1 MLHNRWSFFMFRN
14 YIAVAVRNILKNK
27 IFSVINI
34 AGLAIGLSAVMLI
47 TLYIWDEI
55 TYDSYLGQNTGIHKL
70 ELETNFGGR
79 GGRKNRVT
87 AGALAVGLLADYPEL
102 VANSVRVNNFTGT
115 VTVGDTSV
123 SEAVMRTD
131 ASFFQIFDIEYV
143 AGSAGTAMPDMSS
156 VALSETAANKYF
168 EPGTAVGK
176 TLLLDDGKTY
186 RVSAVFKDFP
196 DNTHIRPN
204 MVFPLQP
211 GPYDLVSEDAGWWQM
226 RFFTYVQLKEGI
238 SAARLNAVL
247 PEFIDRHREEIEPG
261 VAMSDVYGFN
271 VIALDDVH
279 FETAAANAGDPLIL
293 TGFGAIAVVILS
305 IATFNFMNMSIS
317 RAVGRTKEV
326 AIRKVFGAG
335 KNNVISLFLSETL
348 LTVVISLFLALVIT
362 ELSLL
367 WFNDFVSKLMSMG
380 VFVSPIF
387 IIGMIGL
394 VVAVAFG
401 AGFYPAFI
409 MSKIRPAAVLSGG
422 RSQSR
427 NMSRLG
433 TALVTIQ
440 FAVAI
445 ALIITTTII
454 YQQIRYSQ
462 TMDPGYSKENLIL
475 LQGLQHRA
483 VNPSVQ
489 ALKQRLLAHPS
500 ISDVSLTDQAPGGT
514 YGWYNGVDRVNG
526 TALERAISVRGMFV
540 DQHFTQTYG
549 MDVVAG
555 RPLSEERTAD
565 ISRAIGEEQNRDTS
579 NVMVNETAVRILGL
593 GSPEEAVGKT
603 FGANDRW
610 TISGVVGDYLLGSS
624 KGTVPPMMFLI
635 DQRGF
640 RTLALRFK
648 ANDVSKLLADIDTI
662 WADVIGARPIR
673 RQFLDD
679 RIAALYRTEQQQ
691 GQIFALFSGLAV
703 LVSCIGLYGLVS
715 FSVAK
720 RQKEIGVRKIL
731 GATNGIITRQIL
743 WDFSKP
749 VLVANLMAWPLTAY
763 LMSGWLTNFNYRIDL
778 EPTPFI
784 AAAAAALA
792 VAGLT
797 VIGHAVRVASANPVH
812 ALRHE

>member
-1 MLHNRWSFFMFRN
+1 MFKN
-14 YIAVAVRNILKNK
+14 YLAVAVRNILKNK
-27 IFSVINI
+27 IFSFINI
-34 AGLAIGLSAVMLI
+34 AGLSIGLSAVMLI

-55 TYDSYLGQNTGIHKL
+55 TYDSYLGKNDGIHKL

-79 GGRKNRVT
+79 GVRKNRVT

-102 VANSVRVNNFTGT
+102 VANSARVNNFTGT

-123 SEAVMRTD
+123 SEAALRAD
-131 ASFFQIFDIEYV
+131 PAFFQIFDIDFV
-143 AGSAGTAMPDMSS
+143 AGNAATAMPNMSS
-156 VALSETAANKYF
+156 VALSETTANKYF
-168 EPGTAVGK
+168 EAGTAVGQ
-176 TLLLDDGKTY
+176 TLQLDDGKSY
-186 RVSAVFKDFP
+186 RVGAVYRDFP
-196 DNTHIRPN
+196 DNTHIRPT

-211 GPYDLVSEDAGWWQM
+211 GRFDLVSEDAGWWQM
-226 RFFTYVQLKEGI
+226 RFFTYVQLKDGVT
-238 SAARLNAVL
+238 AAQLDTVL
-247 PEFIDRHREEIEPG
+247 PEFIDRHRDEIRPD
-261 VAMSDVYGFN
+261 VAMSSVYGFN
-271 VIALDDVH
+271 VIALEDVH

-293 TGFGAIAVVILS
+293 TGFGAIAIVILS

-335 KNNVISLFLSETL
+335 KSNVVSLFLSETL

-387 IIGMIGL
+387 IIGMVGL
-394 VVAVAFG
+394 VITVAFG

-409 MSKIRPAAVLSGG
+409 MSKIRPATVLSGG

-433 TALVTIQ
+433 MALVTVQ

-462 TMDPGYSKENLIL
+462 TMDPGYSKENLVL
-475 LQGLQHRA
+475 LQGLQHRT

-489 ALKQRLLAHPS
+489 VLKQRLLAHPN
-500 ISDVSLTDQAPGGT
+500 ISNVSLSDQAPGGT

-526 TALERAISVRGMFV
+526 TALDQAISIRGALV
-540 DQHFTQTYG
+540 DQDFTATYG
-549 MDVVAG
+549 MDLVAG
-555 RPLSEERTAD
+555 RALSEARTAD
-565 ISRAIGEEQNRDTS
+565 ISRAVGEDQNRDT
-579 NVMVNETAVRILGL
+579 NNIMINETAVKVLGL
-593 GSPEEAVGKT
+593 GSPDEAIGKT
-603 FGANDRW
+603 LGENDRW
-610 TISGVVGDYLLGSS
+610 TVAGVVGDYLLGSS
-624 KGTVPPMMFLI
+624 KGTVPPMMFSI
-635 DQRGF
+635 DQQGF

-648 ANDVSKLLADIDTI
+648 ANDVPALLADVDTI
-662 WADVIGARPIR
+662 WTDTIGARPIR

-691 GQIFALFSGLAV
+691 GQIFALFAGLAV

-749 VLVANLMAWPLTAY
+749 VLIANAVAWPLTAY

-778 EPTPFI
+778 EPTPFL